1 VTLFAITQAVRAGW
15 QQQAAR
21 ELAAIVDLHRDLPII
36 DWTIGTAGAVLIGH
50 VPGLASGGQVR
61 RVFDTWRTALML
73 TEYRECTSATGATYL
88 YAGASRDRVRVK
100 LTATVTVSGDGDVTL
115 DVAP

>member
-1 VTLFAITQAVRAGW
+1 MTLFAITQAVRAGW

-36 DWTIGTAGAVLIGH
+36 GWTIGTAGAVLVGH

-73 TEYRECTSATGATYL
+73 TEYRECTCAGGATYL

-100 LTATVTVSGDGDVTL
+100 LTATVTAGDDGDVTL
-115 DVAP
+115 DVTP